1 MGRAFEDMCAQAR
14 GGRGARARGAAG
26 SRAAPSPKVLARQ
39 PCRVTPA
46 LRRARRAASGA
57 QMYYRGK
64 MFGFVHL
71 YNGQEAVSTGV
82 IKQLRKDDY
91 VTSTYRDHVHAISK
105 GCAPKE
111 VMAELFGKT
120 TGVCRGQGGSMH
132 MFSKEWGVLGGYA
145 FIGEGIPVRRPPAPR
160 APRAARARPR
170 AAH

>member
-1 MGRAFEDMCAQAR
+1 
-14 GGRGARARGAAG
+14 
-26 SRAAPSPKVLARQ
+26 
-39 PCRVTPA
+39 
-46 LRRARRAASGA
+46 
-57 QMYYRGK
+57 MYYRGK

-105 GCAPKE
+105 GCPPRE

-145 FIGEGIPVRRPPAPR
+145 FIGEGIPVRFHASTPAVLSLTR
-160 APRAARARPR
+160 RGARFCPGCDGRGVPDALP
-170 AAH
+170 A